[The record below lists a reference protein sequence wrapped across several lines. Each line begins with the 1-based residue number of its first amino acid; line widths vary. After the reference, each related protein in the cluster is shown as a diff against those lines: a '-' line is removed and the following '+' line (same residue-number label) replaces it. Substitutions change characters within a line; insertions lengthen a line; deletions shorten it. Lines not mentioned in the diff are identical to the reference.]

1 MLTFLAT
8 TLQHLASLRVG
19 KCTSFQNSPVVK
31 EKRRRF
37 FGGFNQS
44 CIVSE
49 NHYQTDQACTNIT
62 KCPKPPDMCFS
73 SSRKSTNSWN
83 ASGTSSSH
91 LVSELEICIIRNKR
105 FENRPIEEAR
115 GLKLEGEVDMTVSFN
130 YLVMPDKLM
139 KARSLYG
146 EGLLFLYCQKLGIHR
161 CEDQI
166 SEMKTFTLVP
176 HYLSN

>member
-1 MLTFLAT
+1 
-8 TLQHLASLRVG
+8 
-19 KCTSFQNSPVVK
+19 
-31 EKRRRF
+31 
-37 FGGFNQS
+37 
-44 CIVSE
+44 
-49 NHYQTDQACTNIT
+49 
-62 KCPKPPDMCFS
+62 MCFS

-139 KARSLYG
+139 KARALYG
-146 EGLLFLYCQKLGIHR
+146 EGLPPLLILSKTPVFIVVKIKFLK
-161 CEDQI
+161 
-166 SEMKTFTLVP
+166 
-176 HYLSN
+176 

>member
-1 MLTFLAT
+1 
-8 TLQHLASLRVG
+8 
-19 KCTSFQNSPVVK
+19 
-31 EKRRRF
+31 
-37 FGGFNQS
+37 
-44 CIVSE
+44 
-49 NHYQTDQACTNIT
+49 
-62 KCPKPPDMCFS
+62 MCFS

-146 EGLLFLYCQKLGIHR
+146 EGLLFLYCQKLRYSSLWRSNFWNENFYVGAALPQQLNGAGYLPFIIFIGVGI
-161 CEDQI
+161 
-166 SEMKTFTLVP
+166 
-176 HYLSN
+176 

>member
-1 MLTFLAT
+1 
-8 TLQHLASLRVG
+8 
-19 KCTSFQNSPVVK
+19 
-31 EKRRRF
+31 
-37 FGGFNQS
+37 
-44 CIVSE
+44 
-49 NHYQTDQACTNIT
+49 
-62 KCPKPPDMCFS
+62 MCFS

-139 KARSLYG
+139 KARALYG
-146 EGLLFLYCQKLGIHR
+146 EGLPPLLILSKTPVLNVTKIKFLKWKLLRWCLITSATKRCRIFTIHHLHRGRDLTSRCWQDSALSMFYFRTNNGSCLFTITER
-161 CEDQI
+161 FDWWW
-166 SEMKTFTLVP
+166 TLQ
-176 HYLSN
+176 LN